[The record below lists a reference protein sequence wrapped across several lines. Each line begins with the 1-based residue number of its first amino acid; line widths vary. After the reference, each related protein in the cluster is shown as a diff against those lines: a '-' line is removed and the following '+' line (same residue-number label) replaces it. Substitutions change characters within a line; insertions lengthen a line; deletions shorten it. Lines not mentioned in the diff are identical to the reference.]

1 MLNNYVEIIGIDEES
16 KTILAKHSNGSM
28 VLDAIPDA
36 VQYMK
41 SKKDYTM
48 LFSDYYGVVFEITP
62 ESTIESAETA
72 WQLARQMN
80 NNIKQQKSQASMP
93 TSQPEM

>member
-36 VQYMK
+36 VLYMK
-41 SKKDYTM
+41 SRKDHKM
-48 LFSDYYGVVFEITP
+48 LFSDYFGVVFEITP
-62 ESTIESAETA
+62 DSTIESAEEA
-72 WQLARQMN
+72 WRLAKQMN
-80 NNIKQQKSQASMP
+80 NNIKQQKSQATVP
-93 TSQPEM
+93 APQPEM